1 MRVLVRNPNSGD
13 GTRSARAADLARDR
27 GFDVRDST
35 RAGETYDLA
44 REAAAE
50 GADLVAACGGDGTLN
65 EVVRGVDDA
74 GRLDD
79 TELGVVP
86 AGTGNDFA
94 DNVGIRGVDH
104 AFEVLASGE
113 RRRIDLGSVDLPA
126 DPEIDRDEVGSEAPG
141 TDPLPSRPFLNS
153 CVGGLTAESS
163 ARTKPASKRR
173 LGVLAYVL
181 TTLAHTR
188 SFEGLEL
195 EVRVGSERDPTWE
208 GTAAMLLVG
217 NGRRFPGEQRRQAN
231 MEDGK
236 LNVVVVEDAPALD
249 YLARGA
255 ADRFL
260 RRGASHLTRVK
271 ASSLVVDAARPRQ
284 FSLDG
289 ELVER
294 RHVEFG
300 CRPRAMRFAVG
311 EAYDTHPEENPPDV
325 S

>member
-13 GTRSARAADLARDR
+13 GKRSARAADLARDR

-44 REAAAE
+44 REAAVGGAE
-50 GADLVAACGGDGTLN
+50 LVAACGGDGTLN
-65 EVVRGVDDA
+65 EVVHGVDDA
-74 GRLDD
+74 DRLDD

-104 AFEVLASGE
+104 AFEVLESGE

-126 DPEIDRDEVGSEAPG
+126 DPEIDRDDA
-141 TDPLPSRPFLNS
+141 LPPRPFLNS

-181 TTLAHTR
+181 TTMAHTR
-188 SFEGLEL
+188 GFEGLEL

-236 LNVVVVEDAPALD
+236 LNVVVVEDAPAID